1 MASAFVGLVFGLLV
15 QAVVAACTRH
25 YDFTVTWEDGAPNGH
40 IRKMFKINGQFPG
53 PTIKLHEGDDVVV
66 TVKNLSP
73 KNTTLHFHGMSWPP
87 PPH

>member
-1 MASAFVGLVFGLLV
+1 MTSALVRLAFGLLV
-15 QAVVAACTRH
+15 HVVVAACTRH

-40 IRKMFKINGQFPG
+40 VRKMFKINGQFPG

-73 KNTTLHFHGMSWPP
+73 KNTTLHFHGMSQQPVTP
-87 PPH
+87 